1 MAYHTLLANTIEK
14 TKELTTKNTLF
25 NMHYQRLILG
35 KGTLVNTSYIANLRR
50 EY

>member
-25 NMHYQRLILG
+25 NMHYQKLILG
-35 KGTLVNTSYIANLRR
+35 KGKLINNL
-50 EY
+50 YMLPWL